1 MNKMPFWLD
10 PKPVL
15 FPPSDLALDEP
26 DGLLAIGGDLTQE
39 WLLHAYSKGIFPW
52 FNPDEP
58 ILWWTPDPRCVLFI
72 DNLKIRRSLRKTL
85 KQLAQNRAYE
95 VTLDKAFSAVMQHCS
110 QIERTGQDGT
120 WISEPM
126 IKAYTQLHQAGHAHS
141 VEVWHQGELVGGLYG
156 TAIGKMFYGESMFS
170 READASKIALVAIAM
185 QLKAWGFKLIDTQ
198 VETAHLK
205 SMGATLIS
213 RKLFEGLLQ
222 AQIQEPFK
230 PCKWQF
236 DIDWIE
242 AAIAHSYYQQALRN
256 TAKRPLP
263 GK

>member
-1 MNKMPFWLD
+1 MKKMPFWLD

-26 DGLLAIGGDLTQE
+26 DGLLAIGGDLTPE
-39 WLLHAYSKGIFPW
+39 WLLQAYSKGIFPW
-52 FNPDEP
+52 YNPDEP
-58 ILWWTPDPRCVLFI
+58 ILWWTPNPRCVLFI
-72 DNLKIRRSLRKTL
+72 DELKIRRSLRKTI
-85 KQLAQNRAYE
+85 KQIAADSDYQ
-95 VTLDKAFSAVMQHCS
+95 VTLDQAFSEVMHHCS
-110 QIERTGQDGT
+110 QIERKDQDGT
-120 WISEPM
+120 WISDPM
-126 IKAYTQLHQAGHAHS
+126 IKAYSQLHQAGHAHS
-141 VEVWHQGELVGGLYG
+141 VEVWHKGELVGGLYG

-170 READASKIALVAIAM
+170 RQADVSKIALVAIAM

-222 AQIQEPFK
+222 AQIQQPF
-230 PCKWQF
+230 PPRKWEF
-236 DIDWIE
+236 NTDWVE

-256 TAKRPLP
+256 TSKRPIP